1 VICTYCIAIDTI
13 NYMVEINYSLQ
24 YDSLKMIYLQVF
36 WCYSNIWGLAA
47 LYIFMVLPATMSA
60 NDSIADPG

>member
-36 WCYSNIWGLAA
+36 WCYSKMWAFSA
-47 LYIFMVLPATMSA
+47 PYIFMVLPATMSA